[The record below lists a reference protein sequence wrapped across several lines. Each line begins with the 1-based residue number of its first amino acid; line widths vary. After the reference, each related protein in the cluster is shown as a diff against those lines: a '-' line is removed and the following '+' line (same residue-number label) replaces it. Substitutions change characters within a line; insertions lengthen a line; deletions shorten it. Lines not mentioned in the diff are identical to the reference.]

1 MLVTKALI
9 DSQVFNMFKPI
20 AEVRGTVSKD
30 HTESICIFDFVC
42 TRFLALAVLGIPKRV
57 TVVISMS

>member
-1 MLVTKALI
+1 ML
-9 DSQVFNMFKPI
+9 KPI
-20 AEVRGTVSKD
+20 AEVRRTVSKD
-30 HTESICIFDFVC
+30 RMESICIFDLVC